1 MCGATAAGMYDSATL
16 DELLPVPA
24 EKRGLLA
31 TDTVSVPAAPVV
43 NNLKVTLA
51 LVLIQVHTPSLL
63 ISPHFPHGRKD
74 EDARCRWR

>member
-1 MCGATAAGMYDSATL
+1 MYDSATL

-31 TDTVSVPAAPVV
+31 TDTVSAPAAPVV

-51 LVLIQVHTPSLL
+51 LVLIQVHVLPPLL
-63 ISPHFPHGRKD
+63 ASFSRHGRKD
-74 EDARCRWR
+74 EDGR

>member
-1 MCGATAAGMYDSATL
+1 MYDSATL

-63 ISPHFPHGRKD
+63 LISPHFPATEGKD

>member
-1 MCGATAAGMYDSATL
+1 MYDSATL
-16 DELLPVPA
+16 DELLPVPV

-51 LVLIQVHTPSLL
+51 LVLIQVHPPSLL
-63 ISPHFPHGRKD
+63 TSPHFPAPRK
-74 EDARCRWR
+74 ER